1 MKPGTIA
8 TLKSQSN
15 PPFAS
20 HELIEYPLGEI
31 ATVQQGYTF
40 SPDHQGQ
47 AEGKWLYVKV
57 GDLNAH
63 GNTKYL
69 DRTLNYVDDN
79 VLEEMGAKPFPSG
92 SIVFPRV
99 GAALRNNNKR
109 ILRHASLTDDNV
121 IVVIARDPHSCSAE
135 YLYYWFDFQD
145 LKRFCN
151 DGTVPVINGTNLKRQ
166 RVPLP
171 SFALQQEIARLL
183 STWDTAIQKTEQLI
197 EAKERHYSHELSR
210 LISRGQ
216 HPHTYVGAF
225 AEEVPARNCGGK
237 WRTVA
242 LSDIADRVRR
252 QSNGGDY
259 PLLTISS
266 ASGFIRQED
275 RYSRYMAG
283 ESAKTYTLLRAG
295 EFSYNKGNSKRYEFG
310 CVFQLQNFDA
320 ALVPS
325 VYVSFRLHD
334 SVCASYMRHLFA
346 ADYLKPQLR
355 ALVKTGVRNNGLLN
369 VRPDEFMGT
378 KVPLPPLQHQLRIA
392 NYLDAASAEIDLLN
406 QQLAALRTQKRGLM
420 QKLLTGQWRLPV
432 PDNAQET
439 TNA

>member
-1 MKPGTIA
+1 MTLETTAEHKDNA
-8 TLKSQSN
+8 TRQPTAHHLD
-15 PPFAS
+15 
-20 HELIEYPLGEI
+20 EYPLGEI
-31 ATVQQGYTF
+31 AMVQQGYTF
-40 SPDHQGQ
+40 SPSYQGQ
-47 AEGKWLYVKV
+47 ATGKWLYVKV

-69 DRTLNYVDDN
+69 DRTLNYVDDI
-79 VLEEMGAKPFPSG
+79 VLEEMGATPFPPG

-109 ILRHASLTDDNV
+109 ILRYASLTDDNV
-121 IVVIARDPHSCSAE
+121 IVVTVRDTHSCSAE

-145 LKRFCN
+145 LQRFCN

-171 SFALQQEIARLL
+171 SFALQQEIASLL
-183 STWDTAIQKTEQLI
+183 STWDTAIQLTEQLI
-197 EAKERHYSHELSR
+197 AAKERHYSGLIRR
-210 LISRGQ
+210 LINGRSKSESWGHASIR
-216 HPHTYVGAF
+216 
-225 AEEVPARNCGGK
+225 
-237 WRTVA
+237 
-242 LSDIADRVRR
+242 DIADRVQR
-252 QSNGGDY
+252 QGDGGDY

-310 CVFQLQNFDA
+310 CVFQLREYEA

-325 VYVSFRLHD
+325 VYVSFELHE
-334 SVCASYMRHLFA
+334 SVCAAYMRHLFA

-369 VRPDEFMGT
+369 IKPDEFLGT
-378 KVPLPPLQHQLRIA
+378 TVPLPSLEEQVRIA
-392 NYLDAASAEIDLLN
+392 NALDAARAEVDLLG
-406 QQLAALRTQKRGLM
+406 QQLDALRTQKRGLM

-432 PDNAQET
+432 RKQKGA
-439 TNA
+439 